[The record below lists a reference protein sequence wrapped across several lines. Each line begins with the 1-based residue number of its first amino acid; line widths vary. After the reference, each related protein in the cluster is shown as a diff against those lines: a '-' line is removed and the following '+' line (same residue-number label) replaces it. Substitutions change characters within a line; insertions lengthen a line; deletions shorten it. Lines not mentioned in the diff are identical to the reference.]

1 MEGIRAAFPFAH
13 QLIVALGLLIAWI
26 IVSKIVLLALSR
38 SFDLL
43 RKRIEKSE
51 NNERRPSA
59 LQRVETLKGITLNV
73 VKWVIAIVFVLSI
86 IGSFGV
92 NITPILTGVGLAGL
106 GISMAAQNIIR
117 DFLNG
122 IFVVL
127 EDHYGVGDWIETSMG
142 GGTVEK
148 LTLRT
153 THLRDID
160 GNLIIIP
167 NGSINGITNYTKN
180 WSRATIKL
188 RVPFDTD
195 VRQAMH
201 IMEETANSLQEENPS
216 LFIGP
221 PTVQGILDFL
231 DSSILLRTL
240 FDTTPGD
247 QWVLSREYR
256 LRVKEAFD
264 RSGIRIAVPQSEVW
278 LHSPSSEPKKMP

>member
-256 LRVKEAFD
+256 LCVKEAFD

>member
-1 MEGIRAAFPFAH
+1 
-13 QLIVALGLLIAWI
+13 
-26 IVSKIVLLALSR
+26 
-38 SFDLL
+38 
-43 RKRIEKSE
+43 
-51 NNERRPSA
+51 
-59 LQRVETLKGITLNV
+59 
-73 VKWVIAIVFVLSI
+73 
-86 IGSFGV
+86 
-92 NITPILTGVGLAGL
+92 
-106 GISMAAQNIIR
+106 MAAQNIIR